1 MHRMTESY
9 SIRTSVV
16 MSDNVQQDLI
26 SSDVDLISPNVD
38 LISLNIVELG
48 VLDVNR
54 RGHG

>member
-16 MSDNVQQDLI
+16 MSDNVQDLI

-38 LISLNIVELG
+38 LISLNVVELG